1 MKKLSLLAALAA
13 VLVAVGVSVGSS
25 HREAPQAITDPTGDW
40 TDTYFFTP
48 ADEPGSA
55 VAIGNVIPFEDPG
68 GGPNFYEFDER
79 AHYYL
84 NFDNTGDGVY
94 DIRYRFEFKRHEK
107 RSNRLPLPA
116 GGPVSSIRQLLV
128 YQTYNL
134 KREEY
139 RNGELRRTRTVARN
153 VLVAPS
159 NFGQKTMP
167 DYDRLVAQATKSLPG
182 GGQVFAGQRDDPF
195 FIDLGRTFD
204 LVNLGG
210 IGTGNAG
217 GGRDTLA
224 GYATHSVALKLPE
237 RALTRDGRSVGDAND
252 PEASVGM
259 WASTERRKLQVTDD
273 RDGRGSRGKYVQ
285 VNRLG
290 NPLVNELIIGLPDKD
305 KFNRTQP
312 QDDAA
317 NFAGYV
323 VEPEILKALNALFN
337 LNIKE
342 TDRTDLVTLITGIEG
357 VNKIAPNAVPADTLK
372 LNLGI
377 PPAAPGME
385 NRFGVIG
392 GDTAGFPNGRRLGD
406 DVVDITLRVAGGFL
420 LPENQ
425 GGQKLPLGD
434 GVDRN
439 DKPFLTS
446 FPYAAGPT
454 PGNLTDLQ
462 RQEPTHDPTPG
473 DPAGQP

>member
-1 MKKLSLLAALAA
+1 MKKLSVLAA
-13 VLVAVGVSVGSS
+13 VAAALVAVAVSSGSS
-25 HREAPQAITDPTGDW
+25 HREAPQALTDPTADW

-48 ADEPGSA
+48 ADDPGSA
-55 VAIGNVIPFEDPG
+55 VVVANVIPFEDPA

-84 NFDNTGDGVY
+84 NFDNTGDGVA
-94 DIRYRFEFKRHEK
+94 DIRYLFEFKRHEK
-107 RSNRLPLPA
+107 KGNRLPLPA
-116 GGPVSSIRQLLV
+116 GGPVQSIRQLLV
-128 YQTYNL
+128 YQTYNVT
-134 KREEY
+134 REDY
-139 RNGELRRTRTVARN
+139 TKGKLRKTKVVARN
-153 VLVAPS
+153 VLAAPS
-159 NFGQKTMP
+159 NFGEKTMP
-167 DYDRLVAQATKSLPG
+167 NYEALVGQATKSLPG
-182 GGQVFAGQRDDPF
+182 GGQTFAGQRDDPF

-210 IGTGNAG
+210 IGTGNQG
-217 GGRDTLA
+217 GARDTLA
-224 GYATHSVALKLPE
+224 GYAVHSIALKLPE
-237 RALTRDGRSVGDAND
+237 RLLTSNGKAVADANASN
-252 PEASVGM
+252 ASVGM
-259 WASTERRKLQVTDD
+259 YASTERQKLQVTDD
-273 RDGRGSRGKYVQ
+273 RRGKGKGDYVQ

-305 KFNRTQP
+305 KFNRTAP
-312 QDDAA
+312 KDDVK

-323 VEPEILKALNALFN
+323 VEPQILKALNALFN

-342 TDRTDLVTLITGIEG
+342 TDRTDLVGLITGIKG
-357 VNKIAPNAVPADTLK
+357 LNQIGSKPVPADTLK

-377 PPAAPGME
+377 PPAEAGKE
-385 NRFGVIG
+385 SRFGVIG
-392 GDTAGFPNGRRLGD
+392 GDTAGYPNGRRLGD

-420 LPENQ
+420 LPADQ

-439 DKPFLTS
+439 DKSFLPA

-454 PGNLTDLQ
+454 PGNVTQLQ
-462 RQEPTHDPTPG
+462 RQEPPHDPTPA

>member
-1 MKKLSLLAALAA
+1 MKKLSVLAALAA
-13 VLVAVGVSVGSS
+13 LLVAVAVSSGSS
-25 HREAPQAITDPTGDW
+25 HREAPQALTDPTGDW

-48 ADEPGSA
+48 ADDPGSA
-55 VAIGNVIPFEDPG
+55 VAIGNVIPFEDPA

-107 RSNRLPLPA
+107 RGNRLPLPA
-116 GGPVSSIRQLLV
+116 GGPVTNIKQLLV

-134 KREEY
+134 YREDLK
-139 RNGELRRTRTVARN
+139 NGKVRRERRVARN

-159 NFGQKTMP
+159 NFGEKTMP
-167 DYDRLVAQATKSLPG
+167 NYDALVAQATKNLPG

-195 FIDLGRTFD
+195 YIDLGRTFD

-237 RALTRDGRSVGDAND
+237 RLLTRDGKSVADAKD

-259 WASTERRKLQVTDD
+259 WASTERRKLQVTDS
-273 RDGRGSRGKYVQ
+273 RTGRGSGDYVQ

-290 NPLVNELIIGLPDKD
+290 NPLINELIIGLPDKD
-305 KFNRTQP
+305 KFNRTEP
-312 QDDAA
+312 QDDAK
-317 NFAGYV
+317 NYAGYV
-323 VEPEILKALNALFN
+323 VEPEILKGLNALFN

-342 TDRTDLVTLITGIEG
+342 DGRTDLVDLITGFEG
-357 VNKIAPNAVPADTLK
+357 LNKISSKAVPADTLK

-377 PPAAPGME
+377 PPAEPGKE
-385 NRFGVIG
+385 SRFGVIG
-392 GDTAGFPNGRRLGD
+392 GDTAGYPNGRRLGD

-420 LPENQ
+420 LPDGQ

-434 GVDRN
+434 GVDKN
-439 DKPFLTS
+439 DKPFLSS
-446 FPYAAGPT
+446 FPYSAGPT

-462 RQEPTHDPTPG
+462 RQEAPHDPTPA

>member
-1 MKKLSLLAALAA
+1 MKKLALLAALAA
-13 VLVAVGVSVGSS
+13 ALVAVAVSSGSS
-25 HREAPQAITDPTGDW
+25 HREAPQALTDPTADW

-48 ADEPGSA
+48 ADDPGSS
-55 VAIGNVIPFEDPG
+55 VAIGNVIPFEDPA

-107 RSNRLPLPA
+107 RGNRLPLAA
-116 GGPVSSIRQLLV
+116 GGPVDSIRDLLV
-128 YQTYNL
+128 YQTYTV
-134 KREEY
+134 KREDY
-139 RNGELRRTRTVARN
+139 RGGKLRRKRTVARN

-159 NFGQKTMP
+159 NFGEKTMP
-167 DYDRLVAQATKSLPG
+167 NYDALVGQATKSLPG

-195 FIDLGRTFD
+195 YIDLGRTFD

-217 GGRDTLA
+217 GGRDTIA
-224 GYATHSVALKLPE
+224 GYATHSIALKLPE
-237 RALTRDGRSVGDAND
+237 RLLTRDGKSVANAND

-273 RDGRGSRGKYVQ
+273 RRGRGSGKYVQ

-312 QDDAA
+312 QDDAK
-317 NFAGYV
+317 NYAGYV

-342 TDRTDLVTLITGIEG
+342 TDRTDLVTLITGLEG
-357 VNKIAPNAVPADTLK
+357 LNRISDDAVPADTLK
-372 LNLGI
+372 LNLGV
-377 PPAAPGME
+377 PPTAPGQE
-385 NRFGVIG
+385 SRFGVIG
-392 GDTAGFPNGRRLGD
+392 GDTAGYPNGRRLGD
-406 DVVDITLRVAGGFL
+406 DVVDITLRVAGGYL
-420 LPENQ
+420 LPESQ

-439 DKPFLTS
+439 DKPFLSS
-446 FPYAAGPT
+446 FPYSAGPT
-454 PGNLTDLQ
+454 PGNLSDLQ
-462 RQEPTHDPTPG
+462 RPEPPHDPTPA
-473 DPAGQP
+473 DPTGQP

>member
-1 MKKLSLLAALAA
+1 MKKLALLAALAA
-13 VLVAVGVSVGSS
+13 VLVAVASSIGSS

-48 ADEPGSA
+48 ADDPGSA

-107 RSNRLPLPA
+107 RGNRLPLPA
-116 GGPVSSIRQLLV
+116 GGPVNSIRQLLV

-134 KREEY
+134 KRLDY

-167 DYDRLVAQATKSLPG
+167 NYDNLVAQATRNLPG

-195 FIDLGRTFD
+195 YIDLGRTFD

-237 RALTRDGRSVGDAND
+237 RLLTRDGRSVKDAND

-273 RDGRGSRGKYVQ
+273 RKGRGSGRYVQ

-342 TDRTDLVTLITGIEG
+342 TDRTDLVTVITGIEG
-357 VNKIAPNAVPADTLK
+357 LNKISSRAVPADTLK
-372 LNLGI
+372 LNMGI
-377 PPAAPGME
+377 PPAQPGME

-439 DKPFLTS
+439 DKPFLTT
-446 FPYAAGPT
+446 FPYSAGPT

-462 RQEPTHDPTPG
+462 RQEPPHDPTPG
-473 DPAGQP
+473 DPTGQP